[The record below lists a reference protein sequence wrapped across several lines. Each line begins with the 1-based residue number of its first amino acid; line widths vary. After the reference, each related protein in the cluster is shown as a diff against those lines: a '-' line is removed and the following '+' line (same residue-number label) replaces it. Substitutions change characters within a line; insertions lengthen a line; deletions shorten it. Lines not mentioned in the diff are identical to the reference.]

1 MIWPSG
7 LPWRQ
12 HSWVPT
18 GTVGDS
24 GVCAARPGCA
34 SHAGARAA
42 CRKRACGWDSWAI
55 AASVLRRASA
65 RPRCALPCLLRRPP
79 RVDGV
84 DHQHSRADPLS
95 DFVDVL
101 WENRY
106 RQRCGASFLHVGQDP
121 ADPGDVEDQEL
132 LFTLASL
139 AHTDPTAVTQAC
151 GISGQALTVYEAA
164 LEIITHLSGR
174 LDLHVDADS
183 QDHLAYGCRVAARF
197 LTAPD
202 PRTALA
208 YAARHK
214 AFGGDFIPFGPAPRS
229 ERNDATRC

>member
-1 MIWPSG
+1 MARTRGAIRVH
-7 LPWRQ
+7 LYCAEHQ
-12 HSWVPT
+12 LVL
-18 GTVGDS
+18 
-24 GVCAARPGCA
+24 AARCPVCYAVPLA
-34 SHAGARAA
+34 STAWITSTLG
-42 CRKRACGWDSWAI
+42 
-55 AASVLRRASA
+55 
-65 RPRCALPCLLRRPP
+65 PTRCP
-79 RVDGV
+79 
-84 DHQHSRADPLS
+84 

-197 LTAPD
+197 LTAP
-202 PRTALA
+202 
-208 YAARHK
+208 
-214 AFGGDFIPFGPAPRS
+214 
-229 ERNDATRC
+229 